1 MTALADKRFQRP
13 FKFSA
18 IELPGKTEQV
28 YQGGRAFFDTST
40 GLVVKG
46 FASTTLIP
54 IGVFTESQNTASG
67 GTVSVTLDREITAR
81 WYANSTSTDAIA
93 AAQYGSDVFVV
104 DDQTVA
110 KTSASSTRSVAG
122 RVWGV
127 HATKGVLVESRP

>member
-18 IELPGKTEQV
+18 IELVGKVEQV
-28 YQGGRAFFDTST
+28 YQGGRAFIDTST
-40 GLVVKG
+40 GLVAKG

-54 IGVFTESQNTASG
+54 IGVFTENQNTSSG
-67 GTVSVTLDREITAR
+67 QTVHVTLDREVTAR

-93 AAQYGSDVFVV
+93 AAQIGSDVYVV

-122 RVWGV
+122 RVWKIDPV
-127 HATKGVLVESRP
+127 RGVLVESRP